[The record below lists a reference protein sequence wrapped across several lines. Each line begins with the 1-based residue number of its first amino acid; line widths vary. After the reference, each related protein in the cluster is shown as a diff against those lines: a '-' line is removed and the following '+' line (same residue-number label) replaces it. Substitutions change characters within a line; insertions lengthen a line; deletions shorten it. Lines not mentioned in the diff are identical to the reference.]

1 MFCREYPN
9 ATPYSLYVTSCCLVA
24 VYHVSPL
31 SLNSSHSRTT
41 NQPAQSRSVH
51 SPDVQRDRASQDF
64 VRELVSL
71 DRGSARLTSSPC
83 TGQNTVNCQHSS
95 RSDRDTK
102 WRPPPFG
109 VPANHCCR
117 PSKWH
122 AELRL
127 SPHMR
132 DFQYVK
138 KINRLERLW

>member
-1 MFCREYPN
+1 VFCREYPN

-51 SPDVQRDRASQDF
+51 PTDVNRDRASQDF

-83 TGQNTVNCQHSS
+83 TANTHLTPIAIQNGDHRVSASQYRTSE
-95 RSDRDTK
+95 
-102 WRPPPFG
+102 P
-109 VPANHCCR
+109 
-117 PSKWH
+117 
-122 AELRL
+122 LL
-127 SPHMR
+127 SA
-132 DFQYVK
+132 
-138 KINRLERLW
+138 